1 MTYWDADFAVALL
14 TTRPWLERL
23 TDVATVVAATTPDA
37 LTKKGSKRFWKRFD
51 EVRLGPLT

>member
-1 MTYWDADFAVALL
+1 MTYWDANFAVALL

-37 LTKKGSKRFWKRFD
+37 SPKRVANAFGNALMRCGSAR
-51 EVRLGPLT
+51 